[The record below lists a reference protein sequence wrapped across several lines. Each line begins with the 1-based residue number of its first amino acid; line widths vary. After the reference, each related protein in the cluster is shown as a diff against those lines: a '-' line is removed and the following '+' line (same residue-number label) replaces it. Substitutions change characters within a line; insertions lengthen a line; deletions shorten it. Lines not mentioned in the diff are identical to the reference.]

1 MPALKLGAASGMAEL
16 YPLLLKPKFV
26 ERIWGSRDL
35 SPLFGAAPGD
45 APIGEVWLT
54 GDECTVANGPLA
66 GKSLGELCKQF
77 GRDLVGE
84 TARET
89 DRFPLLIKF
98 LFPSDKLSVQVHP
111 DDATAQNCGLPCGK
125 TECWYVLKAEPGAKI
140 GLGLKPGTTREQ
152 FARAIEEV
160 RAEDLLNWIE
170 VREGEM
176 YYVDAGTVHAIGP
189 GVVLVE
195 TQQNSDTTY
204 RLYDYG
210 RPRELH
216 VEQGLGAMKEK
227 TGAGSIQRRDE
238 TLILS
243 SCFQVQLMKIHN
255 TQRNSSRFGSGQY
268 QERSERGSNW
278 PSARIFVAVNGG
290 GVFHGNGSSPIA
302 FHCGDAVVLPA
313 VVKDVDL
320 VAQWELEFLKISLPP
335 AGESREWAQKE
346 GLLTEAPELPKTS

>member
-1 MPALKLGAASGMAEL
+1 MSDL

-26 ERIWGSRDL
+26 ERIWGSCDL
-35 SPLFGAAPGD
+35 SPLFGAAPRD

-84 TARET
+84 SARET

-98 LFPSDKLSVQVHP
+98 LFPREKLSVQVHP
-111 DDATAQNCGLPCGK
+111 DDEIARNCGLPCGK

-140 GLGLKPGTTREQ
+140 ALGLKPGTTRQQ
-152 FARAIEEV
+152 FARAIDEV
-160 RAEDLLNWIE
+160 RAEELLNWIQ
-170 VREGEM
+170 VHEGEM

-189 GVVLVE
+189 GMVLVE

-216 VEQGLGAMKEK
+216 VEQGLAAMKE
-227 TGAGSIQRRDE
+227 TTRAGKVQRRDDS
-238 TLILS
+238 LILAP
-243 SCFQVQLMKIHN
+243 CFEVEHINLRN
-255 TQRNSSRFGSGQY
+255 EQRSLSVSPYSQY
-268 QERSERGSNW
+268 QERAQGGGAW
-278 PSARIFVAVNGG
+278 PSARIFVAVSGG
-290 GVFHGNGSSPIA
+290 GVFQTEGASPVTC
-302 FHCGDAVVLPA
+302 HRGDAVVVPA
-313 VVKDVDL
+313 EVEDFEVI
-320 VAQWELEFLKISLPP
+320 AQWEFECLRMSLPP
-335 AGESREWAQKE
+335 AGEFLSRAQKE
-346 GLLTEAPELPKTS
+346 GWLTGKLAMPKSS